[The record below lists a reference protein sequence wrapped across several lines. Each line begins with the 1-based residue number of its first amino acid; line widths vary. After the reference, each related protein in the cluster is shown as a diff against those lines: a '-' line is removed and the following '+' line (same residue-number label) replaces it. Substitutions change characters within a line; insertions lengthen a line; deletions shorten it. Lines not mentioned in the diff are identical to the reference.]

1 MGDVIASLLS
11 WLATGG
17 LSSITKSLER
27 AYRDKLNAQTSEQ
40 KLEADM
46 RIRDME
52 ARRDII
58 LKSQSDN
65 VERWVRVGFAVP
77 FVIFNFKLVV
87 WDKVL
92 GLGAT
97 DPLSDN
103 LAYVQMTVLG
113 GYFAMWT
120 VKGLRK

>member
-1 MGDVIASLLS
+1 MIAAFGS
-11 WLATGG
+11 WLLGGG
-17 LSSITKSLER
+17 LKSITSSLSE
-27 AYRDKLNAQTSEQ
+27 AYRDKLAAQTDEA
-40 KLEADM
+40 KLEADL

-58 LKSQSDN
+58 LRAQSDN

-77 FVIFNFKLVV
+77 FIVYNAKLVL
-87 WDKVL
+87 WDKVM

-120 VKGLRK
+120 VSKFRK